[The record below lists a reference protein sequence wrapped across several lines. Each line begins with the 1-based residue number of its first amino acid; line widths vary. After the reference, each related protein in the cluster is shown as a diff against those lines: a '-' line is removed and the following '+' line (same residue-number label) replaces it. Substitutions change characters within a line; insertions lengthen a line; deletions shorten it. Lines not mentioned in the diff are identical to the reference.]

1 MKRIFTF
8 GLMLA
13 SVFALTNCTEELVD
27 PTIPNDEVTQETT
40 TPEGEG
46 IPFQF
51 YASVA
56 SETKTTGDENFK
68 TRWDDND
75 QISVFYAEV
84 DNSGS
89 EGTITSAGNF
99 RISDKDKGIFNG
111 FLPEGI
117 SANKTY
123 NWYFVYD
130 ASKNVTANSKK
141 EVTVNIG
148 SEIQTQSAAGS
159 TAHISEASNCLMTGT
174 APKLSGS
181 IIPRVRMK
189 HCSALVELIVMNQ
202 GDGNTDGDDQ
212 SIRIT
217 SLSFAVPGVTTKTAD
232 GTTMSQTALSI
243 VGPAETNLNSDFYN
257 PAAGGSSAVTL
268 NLNNTDGYVD
278 ITPRSFATFYVAVR
292 PFNATQVKRSI
303 QDGPVFLQVGINGS
317 TRLVE
322 VPAEKANFEAG
333 KITTVQVPV
342 KLSYPK
348 ESDAIGI
355 TGSSGEKLL
364 SFPVSAQSLNANGE
378 TVSAY
383 ILGDGDLQELT
394 IIGTGKD
401 IINALDV
408 GFYASTWQGRRAA
421 MTVNNLNVWLPND
434 NGGLTKISDYSALE
448 TVLKEELSDD
458 ITGLGSSFVIG
469 LGVPI
474 VLGTLSNGIPR
485 DDQGSL
491 SFIYLTKFIDPQTI
505 TFNGVIENNA
515 TDSAQPIL
523 FLDESPIY
531 KEIKAKTVNDLL
543 KGRFS
548 HNGQAPTYAG
558 LLDIVNEKNTTEA
571 NTTASVLYDKLYDV
585 VAGRGSISMQLDI
598 QVKKYD
604 VDIDLAKVF
613 KALISDPDDLKAKL
627 PKMKFELKIS
637 TCPYKPTKA
646 EYGSKSSPIK
656 LSEITGDRNP
666 IIFWGLD
673 VYGPNSSTPQQ

>member
-1 MKRIFTF
+1 MKRIFPF

-13 SVFALTNCTEELVD
+13 SVFALTNCTEEFVD

-56 SETKTTGDENFK
+56 SETKTTGDANFK
-68 TRWDDND
+68 TSWDDND

-99 RISDKDKGIFNG
+99 TISDKDNGIFNG

-130 ASKNVTANSKK
+130 ASKEVIANSKK
-141 EVTVNIG
+141 EITVNIG

-189 HCSALVELIVMNQ
+189 HSSALVALKVMNQ
-202 GDGNTDGDDQ
+202 GDGVDNGEANI
-212 SIRIT
+212 SISNLTFSVTKAVNDKGTQVSSVPIVGAFST
-217 SLSFAVPGVTTKTAD
+217 SLNGKTY
-232 GTTMSQTALSI
+232 TA
-243 VGPAETNLNSDFYN
+243 AT
-257 PAAGGSSAVTL
+257 GSSNSVTL
-268 NLNNTDGYVD
+268 NLASPVE
-278 ITPRSFATFYVAVR
+278 ITPGNEAIFYLAIR
-292 PFNATQVKRSI
+292 PFYESLKVSE
-303 QDGPVFLQVGINGS
+303 LEVGINTTATS
-317 TRLVE
+317 TGINVQKRKVTIE
-322 VPAEKANFEAG
+322 TPSENHFKAGN
-333 KITTVQVPV
+333 ITTVQVPV

-458 ITGLGSSFVIG
+458 ITGFGSSIIIG

-585 VAGRGSISMQLDI
+585 VAGRGSISMTLDI
-598 QVKKYD
+598 KFKKYD

-613 KALISDPDDLKAKL
+613 KALILDPADLKAKL

-656 LSEITGDRNP
+656 LSEITGDKNP

-673 VYGPNSSTPQQ
+673 VYGPDASSL

>member
-1 MKRIFTF
+1 M
-8 GLMLA
+8 
-13 SVFALTNCTEELVD
+13 
-27 PTIPNDEVTQETT
+27 
-40 TPEGEG
+40 
-46 IPFQF
+46 
-51 YASVA
+51 
-56 SETKTTGDENFK
+56 
-68 TRWDDND
+68 
-75 QISVFYAEV
+75 
-84 DNSGS
+84 
-89 EGTITSAGNF
+89 
-99 RISDKDKGIFNG
+99 
-111 FLPEGI
+111 
-117 SANKTY
+117 
-123 NWYFVYD
+123 
-130 ASKNVTANSKK
+130 
-141 EVTVNIG
+141 
-148 SEIQTQSAAGS
+148 
-159 TAHISEASNCLMTGT
+159 
-174 APKLSGS
+174 
-181 IIPRVRMK
+181 
-189 HCSALVELIVMNQ
+189 
-202 GDGNTDGDDQ
+202 
-212 SIRIT
+212 
-217 SLSFAVPGVTTKTAD
+217 
-232 GTTMSQTALSI
+232 
-243 VGPAETNLNSDFYN
+243 
-257 PAAGGSSAVTL
+257 
-268 NLNNTDGYVD
+268 
-278 ITPRSFATFYVAVR
+278 
-292 PFNATQVKRSI
+292 
-303 QDGPVFLQVGINGS
+303 
-317 TRLVE
+317 
-322 VPAEKANFEAG
+322 
-333 KITTVQVPV
+333 
-342 KLSYPK
+342 
-348 ESDAIGI
+348 
-355 TGSSGEKLL
+355 

-458 ITGLGSSFVIG
+458 ITGFGSSIIIG

-585 VAGRGSISMQLDI
+585 VAGRGSISMTLDI
-598 QVKKYD
+598 KFKKYD

-613 KALISDPDDLKAKL
+613 KALILDPADLKAKL

-656 LSEITGDRNP
+656 LSEITGDKNP

-673 VYGPNSSTPQQ
+673 VYGPDASSL